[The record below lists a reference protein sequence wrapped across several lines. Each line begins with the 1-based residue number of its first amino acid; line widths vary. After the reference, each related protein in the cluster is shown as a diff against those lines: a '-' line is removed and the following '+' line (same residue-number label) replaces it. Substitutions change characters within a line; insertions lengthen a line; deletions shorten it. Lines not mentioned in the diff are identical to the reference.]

1 MRILLASAA
10 AAAIAFAATPAFA
23 QYGGSAQDQV
33 DGAPNEA
40 EPAPEGDNSYVD
52 VPTYEDAGE
61 VEMAGKL
68 QDGEDYALADV
79 DAGIDV
85 DANVDAE
92 VDVDV
97 GQLAPPEAYD
107 EGEPVEDDGA
117 QPEGATWQGEDGRAY
132 CRRSDGT
139 TGLVVGG
146 GAGALI
152 GNGIDGGR
160 RRGAGTIIGGII
172 GAVVGT
178 AIERSAN
185 EQSCR

>member
-10 AAAIAFAATPAFA
+10 AAAIAFTATPAFA
-23 QYGGSAQDQV
+23 QFGGSPNEQV
-33 DGAPNEA
+33 DGAPGTA
-40 EPAPEGDNSYVD
+40 APEGEADDAYSNED
-52 VPTYEDAGE
+52 PNAEFIGDEDAG
-61 VEMAGKL
+61 GWKPGL
-68 QDGEDYALADV
+68 HGEDYALADV
-79 DAGIDV
+79 DADIDV
-85 DANVDAE
+85 DA
-92 VDVDV
+92 DVEV
-97 GQLAPPEAYD
+97 GQAEGYD
-107 EGEPVEDDGA
+107 EGDAVEDDDA

-178 AIERSAN
+178 AIEHSAN